1 MLRLL
6 IQFILDRIT
15 FCISES
21 SLTVL
26 YYNLTIFY
34 STAELSVPLTSGT
47 IPLELY
53 KHILANSAEF
63 NMTTI
68 EGRPNLSASQL
79 PPHHLCLLLDI
90 SPENLGVT
98 TEVCFTNLLQVT
110 QHQYEVMLLLAY
122 KDGGQQHQQH
132 QHQPQQQ
139 KNSLELM
146 LYLILLNKY
155 EEFPRLSHFQL
166 ATPSPSPSPELI
178 NMDDE
183 DLHISVQRKRRS
195 LGYESLYS
203 PSSASQVYSNLL
215 VHLIT

>member
-1 MLRLL
+1 MFSVTQLS
-6 IQFILDRIT
+6 IP
-15 FCISES
+15 
-21 SLTVL
+21 
-26 YYNLTIFY
+26 
-34 STAELSVPLTSGT
+34 TADLSVPLIGSTN
-47 IPLELY
+47 PLELY

-90 SPENLGVT
+90 SPENLGIT

-122 KDGGQQHQQH
+122 KNGGLSQSQQQHL
-132 QHQPQQQ
+132 PQQE
-139 KNSLELM
+139 KNCLELI
-146 LYLILLNKY
+146 LYLVLLNKY

-178 NMDDE
+178 NPDDE

-215 VHLIT
+215 VQFIHAIYRW

>member
-1 MLRLL
+1 MPL
-6 IQFILDRIT
+6 IG
-15 FCISES
+15 
-21 SLTVL
+21 
-26 YYNLTIFY
+26 
-34 STAELSVPLTSGT
+34 STN
-47 IPLELY
+47 PLELY

-122 KDGGQQHQQH
+122 KNGGQS
-132 QHQPQQQ
+132 QQQ
-139 KNSLELM
+139 KNSLELI
-146 LYLILLNKY
+146 LYLVLLNKY

-166 ATPSPSPSPELI
+166 ATLSPSPSPELI
-178 NMDDE
+178 NADDE

-203 PSSASQVYSNLL
+203 PSSASQVHSNLL
-215 VHLIT
+215 VQFYICNIQVVINDHMITEQIDSLKTHLGKVIC

>member
-1 MLRLL
+1 
-6 IQFILDRIT
+6 
-15 FCISES
+15 
-21 SLTVL
+21 
-26 YYNLTIFY
+26 
-34 STAELSVPLTSGT
+34 
-47 IPLELY
+47 
-53 KHILANSAEF
+53 
-63 NMTTI
+63 MTTI

-122 KDGGQQHQQH
+122 KDGRQQQQQ
-132 QHQPQQQ
+132 QHQPQQ
-139 KNSLELM
+139 KGSLELM

-155 EEFPRLSHFQL
+155 EEFPRLSHLQL
-166 ATPSPSPSPELI
+166 ATPSPSPSPELL
-178 NMDDE
+178 NADDE

-203 PSSASQVYSNLL
+203 PSSASQVVYSNLL
-215 VHLIT
+215 VHLMTQFVCTGGD

>member
-1 MLRLL
+1 MFSVTQLS
-6 IQFILDRIT
+6 IP
-15 FCISES
+15 
-21 SLTVL
+21 
-26 YYNLTIFY
+26 
-34 STAELSVPLTSGT
+34 TADLSVPLIGSTN
-47 IPLELY
+47 PLELY

-90 SPENLGVT
+90 SPENLGIT

-122 KDGGQQHQQH
+122 KNGGLS
-132 QHQPQQQ
+132 QPQQQHLPQPQ
-139 KNSLELM
+139 KNSLELI
-146 LYLILLNKY
+146 LYLVLLNKY

-178 NMDDE
+178 NPDDE

-215 VHLIT
+215 VQFIHAIYRW